1 MSAAHPALIEEITAI
16 VARIAEVPADE
27 IAPADDL
34 RVEHGVDSLLGLQI
48 VAALE
53 KRYDVRVPDE
63 DLDKYVTVGEIASVV
78 AQLRAPVSAAAT
90 GSTRRT
96 G

>member
-1 MSAAHPALIEEITAI
+1 MSDPLTKDITAI
-16 VARIAEVPADE
+16 VSRIAEVPA
-27 IAPADDL
+27 ADISPQHDL

-63 DLDKYVTVGEIASVV
+63 DLDKYVRVEDIAAVIGRLTG
-78 AQLRAPVSAAAT
+78 AGPQSAADP
-90 GSTRRT
+90 G
-96 G
+96 